1 MSSRPTRA
9 DTTPPAA
16 PVMTP
21 GLVRVFAFCCGVIVA
36 NIYYAQPIVE
46 LIAPAL
52 GLSVGAASLIVSLT
66 QIGYATGLF
75 LLVPLGD
82 ILENRRLILAMVV
95 LTTVALTAAATA
107 QQAPVFLA
115 ASLLIGLSSA
125 CVQMLVPLAAS
136 LAPAERRGRVV
147 GNVMSGLVLGILL
160 SRPIASLVADHLGW
174 RSVFGGAALLM
185 VVVAGVVAWAVPRH
199 APVGGLRYAQLL
211 RSLVAVFR
219 ASPVLRQRSFYQA
232 CMFAAFSLFWTAVPI
247 ELARHHGLTQTQIA
261 LFALVGAAGV
271 VSGPL
276 GGRLADAGHTRLATR
291 LALAVG
297 ALAWLPGL
305 LDARSSV
312 LALGVT
318 AFVLDFCVQINMVLG
333 QRTIYALAPESRGR
347 VTALYM
353 TSLFVGGAI
362 GSAIASGLYAGGGW
376 HRVALVGA
384 AFPLVAATVAIVFR
398 RARHG

>member
-1 MSSRPTRA
+1 
-9 DTTPPAA
+9 
-16 PVMTP
+16 MTP
-21 GLVRVFAFCCGVIVA
+21 GLMRVFAFCCGVIVA

-46 LIAPAL
+46 LIAPEL
-52 GLSVGAASLIVSLT
+52 GLSVAAASLIVSLT

-95 LTTVALTAAATA
+95 LTAVALLAAATA

-115 ASLLIGLSSA
+115 ASLLIGLSSV

-136 LAPAERRGRVV
+136 LAPAESRGRVV
-147 GNVMSGLVLGILL
+147 GNVMSGLIFGILL
-160 SRPIASLVADHLGW
+160 SRPAASLVADHLGW

-185 VVVAGVVAWAVPRH
+185 VVVAGVVFRAVPRH
-199 APVGGLRYAQLL
+199 VPSGGLRYGRLL
-211 RSLVAVFR
+211 RSLLAVFA
-219 ASPVLRQRSFYQA
+219 ASPVLRERSFYQG

-247 ELARHHGLTQTQIA
+247 ELARHHGLSQTQIA

-271 VSGPL
+271 FSGPL
-276 GGRLADAGHTRLATR
+276 GGRLADAGHTRTATR
-291 LALAVG
+291 IALAVA

-305 LDARSSV
+305 SDAGSSIV
-312 LALGVT
+312 ALGIT
-318 AFVLDFCVQINMVLG
+318 AFVLDFCVQLNMVLG

-353 TSLFVGGAI
+353 TSLFVGGAT
-362 GSAIASGLYAGGGW
+362 GSAIASGLYAADGW

-384 AFPLVAATVAIVFR
+384 AFPFVAALVAIFFR
-398 RARHG
+398 RGRGG